1 MDPSIQQS
9 HHLRQ
14 EQQQEQHQQE
24 IQQQVQNHHA
34 KLMQCLNV
42 ATSLCTEKRSTLR
55 EKGLKVLFRGVTQ
68 YAMGEMGQDTLQ
80 SRLYSDIVPLCLN
93 GLRGSGGGGG
103 GGSTPAE
110 QYASCR
116 ILEATSIVLVGGG
129 GDQVDE
135 EYVREVQG
143 PLMRV
148 VKVVHRAVQVRKA
161 ALRALAM
168 ACFMG
173 SWSSSSTVAAAGG
186 GGGGGDM
193 VSEELE
199 CVMDLCEEVGKEEF
213 QGDKVDFRLRAT
225 AWECWALLGTLLGD
239 ACLAG
244 DEEDSEDDDDV
255 SHVEDGE
262 EEDISLGIR
271 RRKRRGVNV
280 LPLLSE
286 CLDTAKDLELKCSV
300 GQCLALIHE
309 ARLNLGRKVGDG
321 ENASERR
328 YGKGE
333 LSITILFCD

>member
-9 HHLRQ
+9 HHP
-14 EQQQEQHQQE
+14 EQQQQE
-24 IQQQVQNHHA
+24 IQQQQVQNHHA
-34 KLMQCLNV
+34 KLIQCLNV

-80 SRLYSDIVPLCLN
+80 SRLYSDILPLCLN

-116 ILEATSIVLVGGG
+116 ILEATSIVLAGGG

-135 EYVREVQG
+135 EYVREIQG

-148 VKVVHRAVQVRKA
+148 VKFVHRAVQVRRA

-173 SWSSSSTVAAAGG
+173 SWSAAAG

-199 CVMDLCEEVGKEEF
+199 CVMDFCEEVGKEEF

-244 DEEDSEDDDDV
+244 DDEDDDENDYNV
-255 SHVEDGE
+255 SHVEDGK

-286 CLDTAKDLELKCSV
+286 CLDTAKDLELKCAV

-333 LSITILFCD
+333 LSVTILFCD